1 MACGKHC
8 DICPMLHSV
17 RNIFFKQIYAKH
29 VWSDSSQVGKEG
41 KGENII
47 LLRTSRLPMCFSQ
60 SWERDSSKYRESKI
74 STKMTQQQYVKN
86 LST

>member
-47 LLRTSRLPMCFSQ
+47 LLRTSRLPIGAFL
-60 SWERDSSKYRESKI
+60 KVGRETVV
-74 STKMTQQQYVKN
+74 STVSLKLVLK
-86 LST
+86 